1 MGSCYSGDH
10 SLETTCT
17 QTYYNVTLRKHNR
30 STASERSVKEYCFG
44 RGGGGGGQGANL
56 ALYLCSGSKQSIFEQ
71 GTSSNCKLNDIFFSY
86 NNNATIFFNNCKK
99 IHIFFFFFMLE

>member
-44 RGGGGGGQGANL
+44 RGGGGGVRGQTL
-56 ALYLCSGSKQSIFEQ
+56 PS
-71 GTSSNCKLNDIFFSY
+71 TSAVVQNSQFSNKGQVQIVN
-86 NNNATIFFNNCKK
+86 
-99 IHIFFFFFMLE
+99 